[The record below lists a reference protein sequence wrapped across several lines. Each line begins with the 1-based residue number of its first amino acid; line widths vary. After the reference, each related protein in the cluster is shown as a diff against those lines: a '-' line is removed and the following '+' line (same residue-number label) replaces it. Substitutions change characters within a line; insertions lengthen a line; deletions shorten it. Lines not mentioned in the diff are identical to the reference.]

1 MEERVLLMTRKWGS
15 EDQSTE
21 FMRALV
27 EIRALPGFSIERN
40 LEGSNEI
47 DLYVSRGYLGEAR
60 NILRE
65 AGYEHPGQRTF
76 NF

>member
-1 MEERVLLMTRKWGS
+1 MEERVFLMTRKWGS

-27 EIRALPGFSIERN
+27 GIRALPGYEASRGS
-40 LEGSNEI
+40 EGV
-47 DLYVSRGYLGEAR
+47 DLYVARTCLREAR

-65 AGYEHPGQRTF
+65 AGYGHPSQGKF
-76 NF
+76 DFYK